1 MGGEEGEGGGGGLHL
16 LRIRLLIHFDPCVTV
31 RRERLF
37 QDPLRQGTLSASRS
51 CYMKHCLR
59 VPTAVAL
66 RRSRPTSYGTW
77 HSR

>member
-37 QDPLRQGTLSASRS
+37 QDPLRQGTLSPSRS
-51 CYMKHCLR
+51 CSL
-59 VPTAVAL
+59 PQSTDS
-66 RRSRPTSYGTW
+66 RSPPSQ
-77 HSR
+77 